1 MADEKTEST
10 MTYEE
15 KVQIATEVLRR
26 NGYTEEEIAKILKL
40 SFGDKPK
47 GK

>member
-1 MADEKTEST
+1 MAEKKTESK

-15 KVQIATEVLRR
+15 KVKIAVEVLQR

-40 SFGDKPK
+40 SFGDPPK
-47 GK
+47 DK